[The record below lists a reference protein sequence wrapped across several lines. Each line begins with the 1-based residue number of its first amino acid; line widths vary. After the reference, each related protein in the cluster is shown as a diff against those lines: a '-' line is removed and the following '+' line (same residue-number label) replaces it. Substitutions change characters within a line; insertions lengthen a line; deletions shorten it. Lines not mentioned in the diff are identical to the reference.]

1 MWKYPPT
8 FFVIFGVMLRRL
20 LIILL
25 CLLPLFG
32 FAQKKEKKKKKKDKD
47 KVALVDRVANLF
59 GTYQTKDTLLIYS
72 QEEDPADTIP
82 DVPERKKKNVF
93 FGVKTK
99 RAFTIADAGGCTV
112 VEDFYIFPEAVEV
125 DPYVL
130 AIYRHDTQRERVVGV
145 RPRNN
150 QATRVLHG
158 PYKKLIDDK
167 VVEEGMYFYG
177 TKHQRWTKLTRQN
190 ILTSKQHFHKGWFRD
205 SEIEYYDGAGKEKI
219 KSVLPIQYGKKEGT
233 FIQFHQNGQIAVR
246 GSYQYDKKVG
256 IWEEFYDVQGVY
268 RVKREIQFAPDAFRK
283 DFKPYIRK
291 EFDRNG
297 DLIYQSPKIPKPKGG

>member
-1 MWKYPPT
+1 MFRKS
-8 FFVIFGVMLRRL
+8 

-25 CLLPLFG
+25 CLVPVLV

-59 GTYQTKDTLLIYS
+59 GTYQTKDTLLIYK

-82 DVPERKKKNVF
+82 DVPLRKKKNVF

-99 RAFTIADAGGCTV
+99 RAYTVADAGGRTV
-112 VEDFYIFPEAVEV
+112 IEDFYIIPDPVEV

-130 AIYRHDTQRERVVGV
+130 AIYRHDIQRERVVNGK
-145 RPRNN
+145 PRSA
-150 QATRVLHG
+150 QVSRVLHG

-177 TKHQRWTKLTRQN
+177 TKHQRWTKLSRQN
-190 ILTSKQHFHKGWFRD
+190 ILTSKQHYHKGWYRD

-219 KSVLPIQYGKKEGT
+219 KFVLPIQYGKKEGT
-233 FIQFHQNGQIAVR
+233 FIQFHQSGQIAVR
-246 GSYQYDKKVG
+246 GSYQFDKKVG
-256 IWEEFYDVQGVY
+256 IWEEFYDVRGAY
-268 RVKREIQFAPDAFRK
+268 IVKREIQFAPNAFQK

-291 EFDRNG
+291 EFDQRG
-297 DLIYQSPKIPKPKGG
+297 EEIYVSPKIPKKG